1 MPSDSEQRAKWLDQT
16 GPVGALQRR
25 DGREGGEMTLQDQS
39 HVIAAESARTLD
51 GLFRERVKRT
61 PDLVACRHYNDQ
73 HGNWRDYT
81 WGHLAHQVR
90 RWQLALERDGLRAGD
105 RVAVMLRNS
114 PEWVIFDQAAL
125 GMGLVVVPLYT
136 QDRPDNVA
144 YIVQDAGC
152 KVLLFE
158 GAEQWQSLR
167 EVRAQLTGL
176 TRILAVHAG
185 VGDAAEPRLQSIGEW
200 LPDEGGDLRSVPVDR
215 NALATIVYTS
225 GTTGRPKGVMLSHN
239 NILSNV
245 AACLSVLTPR
255 PDDVF
260 LSFLPLSHTFERTCG
275 YYLAVMTGASTAYSR
290 SIPQLGEDLQSI
302 RPTLLISVP
311 RIYERVYATIRARLA
326 EGPAFRKKL
335 FELAIDVGY
344 ARFEH
349 AQQRGT
355 WQSAFLL
362 WPVLDALVARKIRA
376 RLGGRLRAAISGG
389 AALPPEI
396 SRVFIGL
403 GITVLQGYGL
413 TETSPVS
420 CANYPDDNLPA
431 SVGKAVPGVE
441 VKIGANNALMIKGPN
456 VMLGYWNNEAATRQM
471 IQPDGWLNSGDTA
484 RIDERGHVFITGRL
498 KEIIVL
504 SNGEKVP
511 PMDMEAAMLRDP
523 LFEQVMLLGEGKPY
537 LSVVAVINADQW
549 KTLCAEH
556 KLDGAAS
563 GLLNS
568 RQAQEIVLGRIAQKL
583 REFPGYAQVRR
594 AQLTFEPWTVENGL
608 LTPTMKL
615 KRAKVMEKFNAEID
629 GMYAGH

>member
-1 MPSDSEQRAKWLDQT
+1 MDE
-16 GPVGALQRR
+16 
-25 DGREGGEMTLQDQS
+25 RESQ
-39 HVIAAESARTLD
+39 VIAAQTARTLD
-51 GLFRERVKRT
+51 GLFRERVSRT
-61 PDLVACRHYNDQ
+61 PDAVACRHYNDQ
-73 HGNWRDYT
+73 HATWRDYT
-81 WGHLAHQVR
+81 WGHLNHQVA
-90 RWQLALERDGLRAGD
+90 RWQAALQREGIQSGD

-114 PEWVIFDQAAL
+114 PEWIVFDQAAL
-125 GMGLVVVPLYT
+125 GLGLVVVPLYT

-144 YIVQDAGC
+144 YIMQDAGC
-152 KVLLFE
+152 RVVLFE
-158 GAEQWQSLR
+158 GMEQWQSLR
-167 EVRAQLTGL
+167 EVRNQLGGL
-176 TRILAVHAG
+176 TRILAVNPQ
-185 VGDAAEPRLQSIGEW
+185 VEDPSEPRLQSIGVW
-200 LPDEGGDLRSVPVDR
+200 LPDQGGEARHVPSDPH
-215 NALATIVYTS
+215 ALATIVYTS
-225 GTTGRPKGVMLSHN
+225 GTTGRPKGVMLSHH
-239 NILSNV
+239 NILSN
-245 AACLSVLTPR
+245 AEACLAVLTPR
-255 PDDVF
+255 PDDIF

-275 YYLAVMTGASTAYSR
+275 YYLAVMTGATTAYAR
-290 SIPQLGEDLQSI
+290 SIPQLAEDLQTI

-311 RIYERVYATIRARLA
+311 RIYERVYGAIRGKLA
-326 EGPAFRKKL
+326 EGPAFRGKL

-349 AQQRGT
+349 AQQRAP
-355 WQSAFLL
+355 WLPSFLL
-362 WPVLDALVARKIRA
+362 WPLLDALVAGKIRA

-420 CANYPDDNLPA
+420 CANRPDDNLPA
-431 SVGKAVPGVE
+431 SVGRAVPGVE
-441 VKIGANNALMIKGPN
+441 VKLGADNALMIKGPN
-456 VMLGYWNNEAATRQM
+456 IMLGYWNNEAATRQM

-511 PMDMEAAMLRDP
+511 PVDMEAAIMRDP

-537 LSVVAVINADQW
+537 LSVVAVLNAEEWQ
-549 KTLCAEH
+549 KLCAAH
-556 KLDGAAS
+556 RLDSAALHLAS
-563 GLLNS
+563 S
-568 RQAQEIVLGRIAQKL
+568 KQVEEIALSRIAPKL

-594 AQLTFEPWTVENGL
+594 AYLTHEPWSVENGM

-629 GMYAGH
+629 AMYAGH